1 MKHSH
6 KINPRIPKGKDKQ
19 QSTRINQRIKEIIT
33 SKQIEVYRPSEPSLF
48 TWQTTTFGQQNYTQ
62 GLDME
67 INPILNNNAKRSAS

>member
-1 MKHSH
+1 M
-6 KINPRIPKGKDKQ
+6 NPRIPKGKDKQ

-62 GLDME
+62 V
-67 INPILNNNAKRSAS
+67 